1 MHAIGNFLWFILG
14 GAFMGLAWWLVGLVA
29 CISIVCKEVA
39 AAAMAT
45 TATAAI
51 AHLRSGT

>member
-1 MHAIGNFLWFILG
+1 MHAIGNFLWFIFG
-14 GAFMGLAWWLVGLVA
+14 GALMGLAWWFVGLVA
-29 CISIVCKEVA
+29 CISIACKEVA